1 MPEENGFATATLR
14 IELWKTLDVNN
25 YVKLNRSMRRSGWYA
40 VTKQSKNVEHTTNLR
55 DTFYYYYL

>member
-25 YVKLNRSMRRSGWYA
+25 YVKLNRSMRRSGCGMLL
-40 VTKQSKNVEHTTNLR
+40 QNILR
-55 DTFYYYYL
+55 M